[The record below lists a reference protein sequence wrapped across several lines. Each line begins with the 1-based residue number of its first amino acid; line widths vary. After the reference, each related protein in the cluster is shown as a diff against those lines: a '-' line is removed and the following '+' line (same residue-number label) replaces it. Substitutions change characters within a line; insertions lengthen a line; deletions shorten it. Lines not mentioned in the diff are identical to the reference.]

1 MTSVSCA
8 SAGNCTA
15 VGRYYDPSVF
25 AHGVLLT
32 QTAGSW
38 ATGVEA
44 ALPAGGTSI
53 PDSGVASVSC
63 ASAGNCTAVGPYYDS
78 SGTTHG
84 LLLTQ
89 TAGSW
94 ATGVEAALPAG
105 ASATDPEAGA
115 GSVSCT
121 SAGNCTASG
130 GYYDSSGSSQGMLL
144 NQTWG
149 SWAMGLKVPLP
160 AGARPIPDAAMTGVS
175 CASAANCTA
184 VGVYYDS
191 SGAQGLLV
199 TQTAPPTDHQLCYLA
214 AAAGPGITL
223 PPPGS
228 VTLKDQFGTFKPT
241 LSRAGQHCNPVKK
254 IMPGGHVSPI
264 TNPSAHL
271 LCWKITT
278 GTTKQP
284 PVTVSNQFG
293 AATLSLGNASQLC
306 LPTWKSLTAPPHKTP
321 SQPPGL
327 SHYTCYPV
335 QQVTSGGYKAAQ
347 PKLQDEFAAHPV
359 QVSVT
364 FKPAQ
369 LCVPTTKTV
378 VTKTGTKVYNI
389 VTGAAELLCFPV
401 SQTPRKTPVYDQD
414 QFTGPGVP
422 MTIER
427 TLTLCLPST

>member
-1 MTSVSCA
+1 MNRFAAAAAALVIVSAGGA
-8 SAGNCTA
+8 SAG
-15 VGRYYDPSVF
+15 
-25 AHGVLLT
+25 VL
-32 QTAGSW
+32 
-38 ATGVEA
+38 
-44 ALPAGGTSI
+44 
-53 PDSGVASVSC
+53 VAS
-63 ASAGNCTAVGPYYDS
+63 ASPASHHLA
-78 SGTTHG
+78 
-84 LLLTQ
+84 Q
-89 TAGSW
+89 TF
-94 ATGVEAALPAG
+94 
-105 ASATDPEAGA
+105 
-115 GSVSCT
+115 
-121 SAGNCTASG
+121 
-130 GYYDSSGSSQGMLL
+130 Q
-144 NQTWG
+144 
-149 SWAMGLKVPLP
+149 
-160 AGARPIPDAAMTGVS
+160 
-175 CASAANCTA
+175 
-184 VGVYYDS
+184 
-191 SGAQGLLV
+191 
-199 TQTAPPTDHQLCYLA
+199 TDHQLCYVA

-228 VTLKDQFGTFKPT
+228 ITLENQFGRFKPT
-241 LSRAGQHCNPVKK
+241 LSRADQHCNPVEK
-254 IMPGGHVSPI
+254 ILPDGQHFPI

-271 LCWKITT
+271 LCWKITA

-284 PVTVSNQFG
+284 PVTVTNQFG
-293 AATLSLGNASQLC
+293 AGTLSLGDASQLC

-321 SQPPGL
+321 RQPPGL

-335 QQVTSGGYKAAQ
+335 QKVASGGYKAAQ